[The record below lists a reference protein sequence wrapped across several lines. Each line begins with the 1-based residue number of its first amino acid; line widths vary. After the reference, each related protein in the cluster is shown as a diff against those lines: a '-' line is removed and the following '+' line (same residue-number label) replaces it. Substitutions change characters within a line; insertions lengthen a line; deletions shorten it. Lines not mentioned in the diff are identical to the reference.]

1 MKKILSLSLLA
12 SCALAVAA
20 QNTQSGFFNDGY
32 MFRHNMN
39 PAIANRQSYIAI
51 PVLSNLSIS
60 ERGNIGLGDLVYSRG
75 GETVSFMHP
84 SVGTEEAVK
93 PFADKLRLENDIRLN
108 LLSVGVAGKKGR
120 GYTTV
125 GASLRSHIGGVLP
138 GQLLRLAKEGPANQT
153 YDLSNLN
160 LSADAFAEIA
170 VGHSHKI
177 GDNLSVGAKAKL
189 LLGLGHIDATAEGTQ
204 LTLGED
210 AWEATANAEVNAS
223 VKGLSFLSE
232 TEMRGP
238 EGQQTPHTYIS
249 DVDFDSPGM
258 SGMGLAFDLGATY
271 SLPYGVTVGLAVVD
285 LGFINWNNHL
295 LASTGGPHSVSTDQ
309 YTFSADDD
317 SDNSFD
323 NEWDRLADAAADLYE
338 LRDMGDQGN
347 FTTGLGA
354 TLNASVE
361 VTMPFYDKLTVGLL
375 NTTRLQNSTGWNE
388 TRLSLNVAPVKWF
401 ALSVTGAVGT
411 FGPSFGGM
419 VSLHPKGISI
429 FAGADCMPTPFSQDG
444 LPLGSNVQ
452 ANFGVIF
459 PF

>member
-1 MKKILSLSLLA
+1 MKKIITLSLFTA
-12 SCALAVAA
+12 CALTAAA

-39 PAIANRQSYIAI
+39 PAIGNRQSYIAI
-51 PVLSNLSIS
+51 PVISGISIS
-60 ERGNIGLGDLVYSRG
+60 ERGNLGLGDLVYSRG

-84 SVGTEEAVK
+84 DVITEEAIK
-93 PFADKLRLENDIRLN
+93 PFVDKLRLENDIRLN
-108 LLSVGVAGKKGR
+108 VLSIGIAGKKGR
-120 GYTTV
+120 GYTTI
-125 GASLRSHIGGVLP
+125 GADLRTHLSGVLP

-160 LSADAFAEIA
+160 LNADAFAEIA
-170 VGHSHKI
+170 IGHSHKI
-177 GDNLSVGAKAKL
+177 GDNLSIGAKAKF
-189 LLGLGHIDATAEGTQ
+189 LLGLGHIDATADGTK

-210 AWEATANAEVNAS
+210 AWNATTNAEVNAS
-223 VKGLSFLSE
+223 VKGLSFISE

-238 EGQQTPHTYIS
+238 EGQQTPHTYIN
-249 DVDFDSPGM
+249 DVDFDDPGLA
-258 SGMGLAFDLGATY
+258 GMGLAFDLGATY
-271 SLPYGVTVGLAVVD
+271 TIADCVTLGLAVVD
-285 LGFINWNNHL
+285 LGAIKWDSNL
-295 LASTGGPHSVSTDQ
+295 LASTGGPHSVSTDK

-317 SDNSFD
+317 SDNSFE

-338 LRDMGDQGN
+338 IKDMGDQGSR
-347 FTTGLGA
+347 TTNLGA

-361 VTMPFYDKLTVGLL
+361 FAMPFYDKLTIGLL
-375 NTTRLQNSTGWNE
+375 NTTRLQSSTGWNE